1 MIRLRNSSSVIPE
14 RISSNKFP
22 SVNLRATTVCG
33 GFDVEEGGVF
43 IGESVDVETRV
54 DWLSDWG
61 KRKENSRFKYL
72 FGARISTDEA
82 GTLER
87 KVKKYEVSRT

>member
-14 RISSNKFP
+14 RISSNKFT

-54 DWLSDWG
+54 DWLRDWG